1 MFVYTYKRK
10 SRFKNL
16 RGQIKKILRALNPH
30 LNFDSKY
37 VLMLILAL
45 SATLE
50 SPTFEK
56 TTFRKYVMLRN
67 RSSPK
72 F

>member
-1 MFVYTYKRK
+1 
-10 SRFKNL
+10 
-16 RGQIKKILRALNPH
+16 
-30 LNFDSKY
+30 
-37 VLMLILAL
+37 MLIFAL

-50 SPTFEK
+50 TPTFK
-56 TTFRKYVMLRN
+56 KITFRKYVMLRN